1 MALSKSA
8 PITIAAG
15 HSGNYGAVGCGYREE
30 ILAKELVSLIVSGFK
45 NLGYNIIDVSPKGS
59 YGVNAQ
65 LVAEYTAANAVRGA
79 QLHLCVHFNASNGAG
94 HGTESWIYAHGN
106 VANGYANAITNA
118 IANCAGFTNRGVKAS
133 GNSLCIPR
141 RVNQPVVLIETCFID
156 NKGDMDKYIAN
167 KAKIASAIVNSLTG
181 SNVSVASPAP
191 SKPSNSAPS
200 TSQST
205 SSVERAKQYVG
216 SRCKELQEK
225 LIKCGYSCGS
235 YGADGIFGRATY
247 DALVKFQKENGLA
260 PDGLAGPATFA
271 KLDAVITEKNK
282 PAGDSWIRR
291 LQKECNKQGFS
302 KQAVDGIAG
311 PATLEGCPTL
321 KIGAR
326 GNITKLL
333 QEKLNISADGI
344 FGGGTK
350 SRVINYQKSKGLTA
364 DGIVGKNTW
373 RKLLGM

>member
-45 NLGYNIIDVSPKGS
+45 NLGYNIVDVSPKGS
-59 YGVNAQ
+59 YGVSAQ
-65 LVAEYTAANAVRGA
+65 LAAEYNAANAVRGA

-106 VANGYANAITNA
+106 AANGYANAITNA

-156 NKGDMDKYIAN
+156 NRGDMDKYIAN

-181 SNVSVASPAP
+181 GHVSVASPAP
-191 SKPSNSAPS
+191 SKPANPTPAPANDP
-200 TSQST
+200 
-205 SSVERAKQYVG
+205 VKKGKEYVG
-216 SRCKELQEK
+216 SRCKELQVK
-225 LIKCGYSCGS
+225 LIKCGYSVGPS
-235 YGADGIFGRATY
+235 GADGDFGVNTY
-247 DALVKFQKENGLA
+247 NALIKFQKDNGLT

-271 KLDAVITEKNK
+271 KLGAIIAAKNK
-282 PAGDSWIRR
+282 PAGDPWIRR
-291 LQKECNKQGFS
+291 LQEECNKQGFS
-302 KQAVDGIAG
+302 KQVVDGIAG
-311 PATLEGCPTL
+311 PATLEGCPML
-321 KIGAR
+321 RQGAR

-333 QEKLNISADGI
+333 QERLNISADGI
-344 FGGGTK
+344 FGAGTK

-364 DGIVGKNTW
+364 DGVVGKNTW